1 MQTVATQG
9 QASLPGQ
16 LVIVTDKGKT
26 SKEQGN
32 LVVKEAMCAM
42 LQAWDAPFRYAA
54 RLDVQTLWDPC
65 CDMPLHFAACL
76 DRQKLWSLRCS
87 APYNKQL
94 YVLAHRSSPFTLTD
108 SHMGT
113 VGVSEHHGLTNS
125 IWGGLIALH
134 RSDWQDTDATLQ
146 QR

>member
-42 LQAWDAPFRYAA
+42 LQAWDAPFRSAA
-54 RLDVQTLWDPC
+54 LCSQ
-65 CDMPLHFAACL
+65 HHAACL
-76 DRQKLWSLRCS
+76 DQQESWVHGTRHPIACEG
-87 APYNKQL
+87 
-94 YVLAHRSSPFTLTD
+94 LALPL
-108 SHMGT
+108 
-113 VGVSEHHGLTNS
+113 
-125 IWGGLIALH
+125 
-134 RSDWQDTDATLQ
+134 
-146 QR
+146 

>member
-42 LQAWDAPFRYAA
+42 LQAWDAPFRSAAAGPALASLLNLYA
-54 RLDVQTLWDPC
+54 VGS
-65 CDMPLHFAACL
+65 
-76 DRQKLWSLRCS
+76 DR
-87 APYNKQL
+87 
-94 YVLAHRSSPFTLTD
+94 
-108 SHMGT
+108 
-113 VGVSEHHGLTNS
+113 
-125 IWGGLIALH
+125 
-134 RSDWQDTDATLQ
+134 
-146 QR
+146 